1 MRRTAALLA
10 MPAVCA
16 VLLATAPSAAA
27 HGTTHASAGDSSAGE
42 PGSYSIDLAELNGS
56 GSSGVAVLTL
66 AEDGSLTVNIE
77 AQGMVPGQPHAQH
90 IHGDSSLER
99 DFTCPTPDAD
109 ANGDGIVNTVEGIP
123 SYGEI
128 HIALTTQGDATAAS
142 GLAVD
147 RFPVAGADGAV
158 SYERTFM
165 ATELPDGTATA
176 VRNLHVVTHGID
188 VNGNGEYDMAAGA
201 SELDP
206 ALPQEETAPASCG
219 IIEGSNISAIPTGGV
234 ETGVGPLTGTSN
246 GAVAGSPVLQ
256 FSAIVGIGALW
267 VIGVGLRRQRT
278 ALR

>member
-1 MRRTAALLA
+1 MRRTAAVLLL
-10 MPAVCA
+10 PTVCA
-16 VLLATAPSAAA
+16 VMAATAPAAAA
-27 HGTTHASAGDSSAGE
+27 HGNHAPAGDTSAGE
-42 PGSYSIDLAELNGS
+42 PGSYSIELGELNGS

-90 IHGDSSLER
+90 IHGDSSLDR
-99 DFTCPTPDAD
+99 DFTCPTQDAD
-109 ANGDGIVNTVEGIP
+109 VDGDGIVNTLEGIP

-128 HIALTTQGDATAAS
+128 HIALTTKGDATPAS

-147 RFPVAGADGAV
+147 RFPVAGADGSL
-158 SYERTFM
+158 SYERMFK

-188 VNGNGEYDMAAGA
+188 VNGNGEYDMAAGT

-206 ALPQEETAPASCG
+206 ALPQEATAPASCG
-219 IIEGSNISAIPTGGV
+219 IIEGSNISTIPAGGV
-234 ETGVGPLTGTSN
+234 DTGVGPLTGTGN
-246 GAVAGSPVLQ
+246 GAVAGLPVLA
-256 FSAIVGIGALW
+256 FSALVGIGALW

>member
-1 MRRTAALLA
+1 MRRTAAALIV
-10 MPAVCA
+10 PAACA
-16 VLLATAPSAAA
+16 LITATAPVASA
-27 HGTTHASAGDSSAGE
+27 HGDHTPAGDSSAAE
-42 PGSYSIDLAELNGS
+42 PGSYSIELAELNGS

-66 AEDGSLTVNIE
+66 ADDGSLTVNIE

-90 IHGDSSLER
+90 VHGDSGLER
-99 DFTCPTPDAD
+99 DFTCPTQDAD
-109 ANGDGIVNTVEGIP
+109 VDGDGIINTVEGVP

-128 HIALTTQGDATAAS
+128 HIALTTEGDATPAS

-147 RFPVAGADGAV
+147 RFPMAGSDGTV
-158 SYERTFM
+158 SYERTFK

-188 VNGNGEYDMAAGA
+188 VNGNGEYDMAAGP

-206 ALPQEETAPASCG
+206 TLPQEATAPASCG
-219 IIEGSNISAIPTGGV
+219 IIEGSNIATIPAGGV
-234 ETGVGPLTGTSN
+234 ETGVGPLTGTGN
-246 GAVAGSPVLQ
+246 GAVAGPQVLA